1 MILIDA
7 IYINNSGGLVLLQYL
22 IKELEKSKL
31 DVFYLL
37 DDRTEQLF
45 SNLNED
51 RCKFMSSLFYNR
63 VVFYTKNK
71 RNFTSV
77 LCFGNIPPPIKLDVP
92 VSVYFHQPLFLSIP
106 PSFSL
111 RNKIVYRLK
120 QNILGFYKKNTS
132 FWIVQSNLI
141 KCRLAKKYLS
151 EDDSRVKVIPFYPPL
166 EFIKDDIHIRKDKNF
181 LYVSNSAPHKN
192 HDLLLDA
199 FCDAY
204 DINKKGLLTVT
215 VPTSSYMLCDKIK
228 QKIADGYP
236 IVNVGFVDRNELIEL
251 YLSHQY
257 LIFPSLA
264 ESFGLGLVEAIDGGC
279 KVIVSDLP
287 YAYQVCKPSL
297 TFDPNIKESIKN
309 AIVEATEKDLPESE
323 KIISNDI
330 NQLISL
336 LSD

>member
-7 IYINNSGGLVLLQYL
+7 IYINNSGGLILLQYL
-22 IKELEKSKL
+22 IKELEKSGL

-37 DDRTEQLF
+37 DDRIERSLID
-45 SNLNED
+45 LNKD
-51 RCKFMSSLFYNR
+51 RFEFMSSSFYKR
-63 VVFYTKNK
+63 LMFYTKNRK
-71 RNFTSV
+71 SFSSV

-92 VSVYFHQPLFLSIP
+92 VYVYFHQLLFLSVPI
-106 PSFSL
+106 SFSL
-111 RNKIVYRLK
+111 KNKIIFRFK
-120 QNILGFYKKNTS
+120 QNVLNYYKKNAS
-132 FWIVQSNLI
+132 FWLVQSDLV
-141 KCRLAKKYLS
+141 KYRLAKKYLS
-151 EDDSRVKVIPFYPPL
+151 EDYSMVKVIPFYPPL
-166 EFIKDDIHIRKDKNF
+166 RLIKNEIPKRKDKSF

-192 HDLLLDA
+192 HDLLLEA

-228 QKIADGYP
+228 QKIEDGYP
-236 IVNVGFVDRNELIEL
+236 IANIGFVDRNELIEL

-279 KVIVSDLP
+279 KIIVSDLP

-297 TFDPNIKESIKN
+297 TFNPNIKESIKN
-309 AIVEATEKDLPESE
+309 AIIEATTKNLPESE
-323 KIISNDI
+323 KIISNDL

>member
-22 IKELEKSKL
+22 IKELEKYKL

-37 DDRTEQLF
+37 DDRIEQLPIE
-45 SNLNED
+45 LNKD
-51 RCKFMSSLFYNR
+51 RYDFMSSSFYR
-63 VVFYTKNK
+63 RLMFYTKNREK
-71 RNFTSV
+71 FTSV
-77 LCFGNIPPPIKLDVP
+77 LCFGNIPPPIKLNVP
-92 VSVYFHQPLFLSIP
+92 VSVYFHQTLFLSIP

-120 QNILGFYKKNTS
+120 QNILGYYKKNTS

-151 EDDSRVKVIPFYPPL
+151 EDDSMVKVIPFYPPL
-166 EFIKDDIHIRKDKNF
+166 MFIKNDIHTRKDKSF
-181 LYVSNSAPHKN
+181 LYVSNIAPHKN

-199 FCDAY
+199 FCEAY

-228 QKIADGYP
+228 QKVADGYP
-236 IVNVGFVDRNELIEL
+236 IVNVGFVDRNELAEL

-297 TFDPNIKESIKN
+297 TFNPNMKESIKN
-309 AIVEATEKDLPESE
+309 AIIEATEKDLPESE